1 MVPSALW
8 LDRCMTTNGENAYA
22 ALQKAIGTPE
32 GAGEWFLVD
41 QKRINEFAEV
51 TEDRQFIH
59 VDPEQCAQLS
69 PWGVPI
75 AHGFLTL
82 SLLTALMA
90 SVPSDPKVLE
100 GILMG
105 INYGFEKVRFVT
117 PVKVDSK
124 IRASSVVAAVDQK
137 DPNTLQVTRTITVEI
152 EGEPKPAL
160 VADWVTRLV
169 YG

>member
-1 MVPSALW
+1 
-8 LDRCMTTNGENAYA
+8 MTTNGENAYA
-22 ALQKAIGTPE
+22 VFQQAIGKPE
-32 GAGEWFLVD
+32 GEGEWFLVD

-82 SLLTALMA
+82 SLLTPLCA
-90 SVPSDPKVLE
+90 SIPQDPKTLE

-105 INYGFEKVRFVT
+105 VNYGFDKVRFVN
-117 PVKVDSK
+117 PVKVNSK
-124 IRASSVVAAVDQK
+124 IRASSVLAAVEQK
-137 DPNTLQVTRTITVEI
+137 DPNTLQVTRTVTVEI
-152 EGEPKPAL
+152 EGESKPAL
-160 VADWVTRLV
+160 VADWVARLV